1 MCPSAISKTLCWCYC
16 CWWTCLPN
24 SEVLPLRGTWM
35 DGTYPCDPVQPVHH
49 WRRGT
54 FFCVEGRISCSSS
67 FSEKYWAHSHTTLK
81 FSFQRSIGVYSI
93 HTRAHFFPLSLT
105 SSSHHLNFG
114 WDPARALRL
123 GCKWNVA
130 PHTSSKV
137 LFVPWVIPGCAQSSH
152 RAPSLGSP
160 QLLPYGKGRYCCC
173 TRVICNSVFSSSS
186 TAVIVQL

>member
-1 MCPSAISKTLCWCYC
+1 MWPCPASSSLKTRNLLLCWGKN
-16 CWWTCLPN
+16 L
-24 SEVLPLRGTWM
+24 LLLLFLR
-35 DGTYPCDPVQPVHH
+35 D
-49 WRRGT
+49 
-54 FFCVEGRISCSSS
+54 ILSS
-67 FSEKYWAHSHTTLK
+67 FSYNLKILIPKKYRCVFNSHK
-81 FSFQRSIGVYSI
+81 SPFFS
-93 HTRAHFFPLSLT
+93 LSLT